1 MTTADTL
8 LPGLPDPVLDS
19 QRVFRAVLDAIAH
32 PGTLVDLPFSLGRAL
47 HVPAPLDPATAAVAL
62 ALADVD
68 TRLWLDGAAGA
79 AAVRAYLR
87 FHCGCPLTEEPAA
100 ADFAVVADPQAMPP
114 LAAFNAGSDEFPDRS
129 TTVIVQV
136 PALEGGE
143 PWTFTGPG
151 IRDRVRLAVA
161 GLPPAFRGWVAEN
174 HAGFPRG
181 VDLIFTSGTR
191 LVALPRS
198 ARLED

>member
-8 LPGLPDPVLDS
+8 LPGLPDPVIDS
-19 QRVFRAVLDAIAH
+19 QRVFRVVLDAMAR
-32 PGTLVDLPFSLGRAL
+32 PGTLVDLPLSLK
-47 HVPAPLDPATAAVAL
+47 VPAPLDPATAAVAL

-68 TRLWLDGAAGA
+68 TRLWLDGAVGA
-79 AAVRAYLR
+79 DAVRAYLR
-87 FHCGCPLTEEPAA
+87 FHCGCPLTEGPAA
-100 ADFAVVADPQAMPP
+100 ADFAIVVDPQAMPP
-114 LAAFNAGSDEFPDRS
+114 LAAFNAGSDEFPDSS

-136 PALEGGE
+136 PTLDGGE

-191 LVALPRS
+191 LAALPRS
-198 ARLED
+198 ARLEG